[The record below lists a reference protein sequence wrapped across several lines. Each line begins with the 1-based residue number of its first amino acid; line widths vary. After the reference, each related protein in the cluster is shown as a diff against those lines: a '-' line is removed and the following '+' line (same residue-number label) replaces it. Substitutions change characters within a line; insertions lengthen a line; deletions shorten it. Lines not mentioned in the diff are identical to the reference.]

1 MGIKGLKNL
10 IRKYVPESIQPF
22 KVSELYGKT
31 VAVDSSIL
39 LYKYRYTYP
48 DSNFHILG
56 FIHKVLEFRSLGVN
70 PVFVFDGV
78 PPEAK
83 KNVLSQRSDTR
94 NKMKDRLKVL
104 EDDLSK
110 CSKDIIVDEFI
121 DSDSDSI
128 EETEEV
134 KKIKELSS
142 EIRKIKKNLLY
153 VHKIHSTE
161 VMELLKSLGIPF
173 FESFGEAEET
183 CAMLQKR
190 NIVDYILT
198 EDTDSL
204 VFGGS
209 NIIFSTRSGYEL
221 VKLPDVLSGLGL
233 SMDSFIDLCILCGC
247 DYTGTIPKIG
257 PVTAYKVI
265 QLHGSIE
272 EFGLI
277 RNIPETF
284 DYILARQL
292 FKQNDN
298 YPEVDIRSDQKDIPE
313 LTRILLKN
321 NISEFLIKF

>member
-1 MGIKGLKNL
+1 MGIKGLKKL

-22 KVSELYGKT
+22 KTSSLYGKT

-39 LYKYRYTYP
+39 LYKFRYTYT

-56 FIHKVLEFRSLGVN
+56 FIHKINEFKTLGVN

-83 KNVLSQRSDTR
+83 KNVLSQRSETR

-104 EDDLSK
+104 EDSLSK
-110 CSKDIIVDEFI
+110 CSKTNVDEFI
-121 DSDSDSI
+121 DSDSDSN
-128 EETEEV
+128 EESDEI
-134 KKIKELSS
+134 KKIKELNS

-190 NIVDYILT
+190 GLVDYILT

-209 NIIFSTRSGYEL
+209 NIIFNTRLGYEIVNL
-221 VKLPDVLSGLGL
+221 QAVLTGLKIN
-233 SMDSFIDLCILCGC
+233 MDSFM
-247 DYTGTIPKIG
+247 TISANKEKSLG
-257 PVTAYKVI
+257 KTVKFV
-265 QLHGSIE
+265 S
-272 EFGLI
+272 
-277 RNIPETF
+277 
-284 DYILARQL
+284 
-292 FKQNDN
+292 
-298 YPEVDIRSDQKDIPE
+298 DICKS
-313 LTRILLKN
+313 
-321 NISEFLIKF
+321 

>member
-1 MGIKGLKNL
+1 MGIKGLKKL

-22 KVSELYGKT
+22 KTSSLYGKT

-39 LYKYRYTYP
+39 LYKFRYTYT

-56 FIHKVLEFRSLGVN
+56 FIHKINEFKTLGVN
-70 PVFVFDGV
+70 PIFVFDGV

-83 KNVLSQRSDTR
+83 KNVLSQRSETR

-104 EDDLSK
+104 EESLSK
-110 CSKDIIVDEFI
+110 YSKINVDEFI
-121 DSDSDSI
+121 DSDSDEDSAEI
-128 EETEEV
+128 V
-134 KKIKELSS
+134 KIRELNS

-153 VHKIHSTE
+153 VHKFHSTE

-183 CAMLQKR
+183 CAMMQKR

-209 NIIFSTRSGYEL
+209 NIIFNTRGDYEIVNL
-221 VKLPDVLSGLGL
+221 QAVLTGLGL

-257 PVTAYKVI
+257 PITAYKHI
-265 QLHGSIE
+265 INYTDIE
-272 EFGLI
+272 
-277 RNIPETF
+277 NIPINIPDNF

-292 FKQNDN
+292 FKQNEN
-298 YPEVDIRSDQKDIPE
+298 YPDISIRSDQKDILE

-321 NISEFLIKF
+321 NISDFLIKF